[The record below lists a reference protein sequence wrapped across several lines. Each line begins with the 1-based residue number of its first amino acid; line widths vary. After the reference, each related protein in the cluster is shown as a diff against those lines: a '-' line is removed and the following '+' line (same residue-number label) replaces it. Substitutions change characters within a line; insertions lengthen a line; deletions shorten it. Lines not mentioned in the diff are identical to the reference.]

1 MKFFIKILSFIVV
14 IIIVTAIDVA
24 FLPSL
29 GPLFIS
35 LNLTLSLALYLM
47 IIVNREYSLILFVFS
62 AVLAGITGS
71 QLMFTPII
79 IGVFVLLLIDWLF
92 ESFFTN
98 RSYYTLLALGLIG
111 WFAYY
116 LLFGLVVLS
125 MSAFSTGSILPRI
138 SLAYIATTFFGAIF
152 LLLILSSS
160 YIFTTLFSK
169 KFKSYFIIA
178 E

>member
-1 MKFFIKILSFIVV
+1 MKFFIKIMSFIVV

-24 FLPSL
+24 FLPAL

-71 QLMFTPII
+71 QLMFTPIL
-79 IGVFVLLLIDWLF
+79 IGVFVLLMIDWLF

-98 RSYYTLLALGLIG
+98 RSYYTLLALGLVG

-116 LLFGLVVLS
+116 ILFGLVILS
-125 MSAFSTGSILPRI
+125 MSALNTASILPRI
-138 SLAYIATTFFGAIF
+138 SLTYIPQTFFGAIWREK
-152 LLLILSSS
+152 
-160 YIFTTLFSK
+160 YGPQ
-169 KFKSYFIIA
+169 
-178 E
+178 